1 MVLNLHKDAARHFP
15 DAQRVDK
22 KMAMSINLFT
32 THILCVILINTRR
45 KCGVYY
51 TLESLFFDKGAEGV
65 QRMFL
70 FPPISQAKGQGYT
83 SYVLPI

>member
-1 MVLNLHKDAARHFP
+1 MVPNLHKGVARRFL

-22 KMAMSINLFT
+22 KIAMSINLFT
-32 THILCVILINTRR
+32 THIFCVILKNARR
-45 KCGVYY
+45 KCGAYY

-65 QRMFL
+65 QRIFL